1 MKRSEAIEAARL
13 TLLRH
18 DFESLLSSQAEE
30 HRPPVVDLQRLRDQL
45 ALVQHQLVESE
56 QKVKSRAERERG
68 LTLRVDE
75 SVDRARVLQEQC
87 VIMQRELDQE
97 RCANE
102 TTVRAGAELKKELAE
117 TLLALSAS
125 DHERE
130 ALRTENQS
138 LVERER
144 QSQLAELVEGG
155 GLSGEDAAVLAGVR
169 KERDVALKEAQR
181 CHAENASLQE
191 RLATAVEAPQQAS
204 KPEDGLSGEAIRDLS
219 RKKATCPA
227 WDMCV

>member
-1 MKRSEAIEAARL
+1 M

-125 DHERE
+125 DHE
-130 ALRTENQS
+130 
-138 LVERER
+138 
-144 QSQLAELVEGG
+144 
-155 GLSGEDAAVLAGVR
+155 
-169 KERDVALKEAQR
+169 
-181 CHAENASLQE
+181 
-191 RLATAVEAPQQAS
+191 
-204 KPEDGLSGEAIRDLS
+204 
-219 RKKATCPA
+219 
-227 WDMCV
+227 